1 MLTNYLKIAW
11 RSILRD
17 KGFSLINISGLAI
30 GIAACLLILQY
41 VAYERSYDKFHQ
53 NADRVYRVKQ
63 DRFEKG
69 VLATE
74 WAGGAYAVGNT
85 MKAIFPEVESYVKLN
100 GPESVVVEWQERQGK
115 AEKMYFTSGDFFQVF
130 SYPLL
135 AGDPQTALAEVN
147 TAVMSES
154 LAKVVFGTEDAMGKT
169 VRINRDQTC
178 KITGVFKDFPANT
191 HLKTD
196 LMVSFETFRKLVN
209 PSNDPNQDPENAWNW
224 DGCLTYLLL
233 KPGTNAAALEA
244 KFPAF
249 VEQTQPD
256 TKTGNFGV
264 AFSLQSLTDIHLYSH
279 FMQEAELNG
288 DGTTVSLLLGIAL
301 FIIIIAW
308 VNYINLATARAVRRA
323 REVGVRKVVGSF
335 RWQLIRQF
343 LVESALLNGVSVVVA
358 LALVGLSLPMFN
370 FFTGQELT
378 FSLLVSAP
386 FWAAMATLFVGGTL
400 LSGAYPA
407 FVLSGFRPIAV
418 LKGETRSSKEGVVL
432 RKGLV
437 VFQFAASI
445 FLLAGTL
452 TVFRQISFMRAQN
465 LGLNID
471 QTVVLKPPPIRTDS
485 TFERQT
491 NAFKQEMLR
500 ESGIKSVTVSTSVPG
515 EDVRWNA
522 GGIRLIG
529 ADESESNQYRVIAV
543 DYDFLNAYELK
554 LNAGRPFSKEFG
566 TDNRAVV
573 FNEAGLKLLG
583 LTSEAALGKQIYFW
597 GDTCTIVG
605 IAENFHQQSLREA
618 YEPLILQLRP
628 EVRGKISIKTATQDV
643 QKTLATLQQG
653 WAKFFP
659 GNPFEYFFL
668 DEHFDEQ
675 YKADQRFGQ
684 VFGLF
689 TLLAILVAC
698 MGLFGLASF
707 TTTQRTKEIGVRK
720 VLGASAFQIVRMLY
734 REFSLLILI
743 AFVLVTPLAWYA
755 SGRWLQGYSFR
766 VDIAWWQFGLPFAAV
781 LGIALLTVSFQ
792 SLKAALTN
800 PAESL
805 RSE

>member
-1 MLTNYLKIAW
+1 MLSNYLKIAW

-17 KGFSLINISGLAI
+17 KSFSLINIGGLAI

-41 VAYERSYDKFHQ
+41 VAYERSYDQFHR
-53 NADRVYRVKQ
+53 NAGQIYRVKQ

-74 WAGGAYAVGNT
+74 WAAGAYAVGNT
-85 MKAIFPEVESYVKLN
+85 MKSTFPEVETYVKLT
-100 GPESVVVEWQERQGK
+100 GGQSAVVEWQERQGK
-115 AEKMYFTSGDFFQVF
+115 AEKMYFSSRDFFQVF
-130 SYPLL
+130 SHPLL

-147 TAVMSES
+147 TAVLSES
-154 LAKVVFGTEDAMGKT
+154 LARTLFGTEEALGQT
-169 VRINRDQTC
+169 IRINRNRSC
-178 KITGVFKDFPANT
+178 KITGVFKQFPGNT
-191 HLKTD
+191 HLKAD
-196 LMVSFETFRKLVN
+196 LMVSFETFRKQVN
-209 PSNDPNQDPENAWNW
+209 PNNQPDRDPENAWNW

-233 KPGTNAAALEA
+233 KPGTNANALEA

-249 VEQTQPD
+249 IAQTQPD
-256 TKTGNFGV
+256 NKEGV
-264 AFSLQSLTDIHLYSH
+264 GFSLQSLTDIHLYSH
-279 FMQEAELNG
+279 YMEEAELNG
-288 DGTTVSLLLGIAL
+288 DGTTVSLLLGIAF
-301 FIIIIAW
+301 FIIVIAW
-308 VNYINLATARAVRRA
+308 VNYINLATARAMRRA

-343 LVESALLNGVSVVVA
+343 LVESALLNAVAVVFA
-358 LALVGLSLPMFN
+358 LALVGFSLPMFN

-386 FWAAMATLFVGGTL
+386 FWAAMTALFAGGTL

-418 LKGETRSSKEGVVL
+418 LKGNMRSSKEGVVL
-432 RKGLV
+432 RKGLI

-500 ESGIKSVTVSTSVPG
+500 ESGIKSITVSSSVPG
-515 EDVRWNA
+515 EAVRWNA

-529 ADESESNQYRVIAV
+529 ADESDSKQYRVIAV

-554 LNAGRPFSKEFG
+554 LAAGRTFSKEFG
-566 TDNRAVV
+566 TDNRAVIL
-573 FNEAGLKLLG
+573 NEAGLKLLG
-583 LTSEAALGKQIYFW
+583 LAPEAALGKQINFW
-597 GDTCTIVG
+597 GDTCSIVG

-628 EVRGKISIKTATQDV
+628 EVRGKISIKTASGDV
-643 QKTLATLQQG
+643 QKTLASLRQG

-668 DEHFDEQ
+668 DEHFDDQ

-707 TTTQRTKEIGVRK
+707 TTTQRTKEIGIHK
-720 VLGASAFQIVRMLY
+720 VLGASALQIVRMLY
-734 REFSLLILI
+734 REFALLILL
-743 AFVLVTPLAWYA
+743 AFVLATPPAWYA
-755 SGRWLQGYSFR
+755 SGRWLQEYSFR
-766 VDIAWWQFGLPFAAV
+766 IDIAWWQFALPFVAV

-792 SLKAALTN
+792 SLKAALAN
-800 PAESL
+800 PAHSL

>member
-1 MLTNYLKIAW
+1 MLSNYLKIAW

-17 KGFSLINISGLAI
+17 KSFSLINIGGLSI

-53 NADRVYRVKQ
+53 NAGQIYRVKQ

-74 WAGGAYAVGNT
+74 WAAGAYAVGNT
-85 MKAIFPEVESYVKLN
+85 MKTTFPEVETYVKLT
-100 GPESVVVEWQERQGK
+100 GGQSSVVEWQERQGK
-115 AEKMYFTSGDFFQVF
+115 AEKMYFTSRDFFQVF
-130 SYPLL
+130 SHPLL
-135 AGDPQTALAEVN
+135 SGDPQTALAEVN
-147 TAVMSES
+147 TAVVSES
-154 LAKVVFGTEDAMGKT
+154 LARKLFGTEDPMGQT
-169 VRINRDQTC
+169 VRINRDLSC
-178 KITGVFKDFPANT
+178 KITGVFKEFPAHT

-196 LMVSFETFRKLVN
+196 LMVSFETFRKQVN
-209 PSNDPNQDPENAWNW
+209 PNNEPDRDPENAWNW

-233 KPGTNAAALEA
+233 KPGTNAKALEA

-249 VEQTQPD
+249 VAQTQPD
-256 TKTGNFGV
+256 NKEGV
-264 AFSLQSLTDIHLYSH
+264 GFSLQPLTDIHLYSH
-279 FMQEAELNG
+279 FMEEAELNG
-288 DGTTVSLLLGIAL
+288 DGTTVSLLLGIAF
-301 FIIIIAW
+301 FIIVIAW
-308 VNYINLATARAVRRA
+308 VNYINLATARAMRRA
-323 REVGVRKVVGSF
+323 KEVGVRKVVGSF

-343 LVESALLNGVSVVVA
+343 LVESALLNAVAVLVA
-358 LALVGLSLPMFN
+358 LTMVGLSLPMFN

-386 FWAAMATLFVGGTL
+386 FWAAMTALFAGGTL

-418 LKGETRSSKEGVVL
+418 LKGDVRGSREGIVL

-500 ESGIKSVTVSTSVPG
+500 ESGIKSVTVSSSVPG
-515 EDVRWNA
+515 EAVRWNA

-529 ADESESNQYRVIAV
+529 ADESESKQYRVIAV
-543 DYDFLNAYELK
+543 DYDFLSAYELK
-554 LNAGRPFSKEFG
+554 LNAGRPFSKAFS
-566 TDNRAVV
+566 TDNRAVI

-583 LTSEAALGKQIYFW
+583 LTSEAALGKQIEFW

-605 IAENFHQQSLREA
+605 IADNFHQQSLREA

-628 EVRGKISIKTATQDV
+628 DVRGKISIKTAGRDM
-643 QKTLATLQQG
+643 QKTLASLQQG

-668 DEHFDEQ
+668 DEHFDDQ

-720 VLGASAFQIVRMLY
+720 VLGASALQIVRMLY
-734 REFSLLILI
+734 REFALLILI
-743 AFVLVTPLAWYA
+743 AFVLVTPFAWYA
-755 SGRWLQGYSFR
+755 SGRWLQEYSFR
-766 VDIAWWQFGLPFAAV
+766 IDIAWWQFALPFVAV
-781 LGIALLTVSFQ
+781 LGVALLTVSFQ
-792 SLKAALTN
+792 SLKAALAN
-800 PAESL
+800 PANSL

>member
-1 MLTNYLKIAW
+1 MLSNYLKIAW

-17 KGFSLINISGLAI
+17 KSFSLINIGGLAI

-41 VAYERSYDKFHQ
+41 VAYEKSFDTFHS
-53 NADRVYRVKQ
+53 NADRIYRVKQ

-74 WAGGAYAVGNT
+74 WAAGAYAVGNN
-85 MKAIFPEVESYVKLN
+85 MKASFPEVESYVKIT
-100 GPESVVVEWQERQGK
+100 GDRPGVVEWQERQGK
-115 AEKMYFTSGDFFQVF
+115 AEKVFFTSADFFRVF

-147 TAVMSES
+147 TAVLSES
-154 LAKVVFGTEDAMGKT
+154 LARKVFGSEDALGQT
-169 VRINRDQTC
+169 IQINRRLTC
-178 KITGVFKDFPANT
+178 KVSGVYKDFPANS
-191 HLKTD
+191 HLKSD
-196 LMVSFETFRKLVN
+196 LMVSYETYRKLVN
-209 PSNDPNQDPENAWNW
+209 PNNEPDRDPENAWNW
-224 DGCLTYLLL
+224 DGCMTYLLL
-233 KPGTNAAALEA
+233 KPGTDAKTLEA

-249 VEQTQPD
+249 VEQMQPD

-264 AFSLQSLTDIHLYSH
+264 AFSLQPLTDIHLHSH
-279 FMQEAELNG
+279 YMEEAELNG
-288 DGTTVSLLLGIAL
+288 DGTIVGLLLGIAF
-301 FIIIIAW
+301 FIIVIAW
-308 VNYINLATARAVRRA
+308 VNYINLATARAMRRA
-323 REVGVRKVVGSF
+323 KEVGVRKVVGSF

-343 LVESALLNGVSVVVA
+343 LVESALLNAVSVVVA

-370 FFTGQELT
+370 FFTGQELR
-378 FSLLVSAP
+378 FSLLASAP
-386 FWAAMATLFVGGTL
+386 FWTAMAALYIGGTL

-418 LKGETRSSKEGVVL
+418 LKGEMRGSRDGILL

-452 TVFRQISFMRAQN
+452 TVYRQIGYMRTQQ

-471 QTVVLKPPPIRTDS
+471 QTVVLKPPPIQTDS

-491 NAFKQEMLR
+491 NAFKQEMLHQP
-500 ESGIKSVTVSTSVPG
+500 GIQSITVSSTVPG

-522 GGIRLIG
+522 GGIHLIG
-529 ADESESNQYRVIAV
+529 EDVSESNQYRVIAV
-543 DYDFLNAYELK
+543 DYDFLQAYGLK
-554 LNAGRPFSKEFG
+554 LNAGRSFSREFG
-566 TDNRAVV
+566 TDNKAVI

-583 LTSEAALGKQIYFW
+583 LNAEAAIGKQIFFW
-597 GDTCTIVG
+597 GDTCNIVG
-605 IAENFHQQSLREA
+605 VAENFHQQSLREA
-618 YEPLILQLRP
+618 YEPLILQLHP
-628 EVRGKISIKTATQDV
+628 DVRGKISIKTSGREM
-643 QKTLATLQQG
+643 QKTLASLQQG
-653 WAKFFP
+653 WARFFP

-668 DEHFDEQ
+668 DEHFDDQ

-689 TLLAILVAC
+689 TLLGILVAC

-720 VLGASAFQIVRMLY
+720 VLGASALQIVQMLY
-734 REFSLLILI
+734 REFALLIAI
-743 AFVLVTPLAWYA
+743 SFVLATPLAWYA
-755 SGRWLQGYSFR
+755 SARWLQEYAFR
-766 VDIAWWQFGLPFAAV
+766 IDIAWWQFALPFLAV
-781 LGIALLTVSFQ
+781 LAIALLTVSFQ
-792 SLKAALTN
+792 SLKAAFAN
-800 PAESL
+800 PARSL